1 VPAYEM
7 QQRGFA
13 DAVLAEKSDAFL
25 IETEIQV

>member
-1 VPAYEM
+1 M